1 MRDLGSVP
9 PLPESF
15 LFGVATAD
23 HQCESYESGCEDIRD
38 LWEQRR
44 ALTARGKA
52 TDFWD
57 RYPEDILLAKSLGC
71 KAFRFSIAWSRVE
84 PTAGKFDDKALNH
97 YCHLLQTIQEAGM
110 EPIVTLHHFT
120 WPIHVEAQGGLIAP
134 DFPTIYARYVAEVAK
149 RLGNQARY
157 WITFNE
163 PSQLIYG
170 YTKPWWEQA
179 YFMPPGLPEG
189 SNFADQMSAVAA
201 LIRNLFLAHTTARA
215 VIKQVNPQAM
225 VGVNPMLLGLPLWL
239 QKLVDENVK
248 NLRSPENLTNQG
260 KRFIERSLV
269 EHGDVDVAI
278 AALTVTRDR
287 AHQVAFSQV
296 YYTASQ
302 TLLVKYKRN
311 IHELED
317 LVGRSVVVVKS
328 TTAESTVR
336 QRLPQTIVRVARDY
350 QEALRIVDYDEVTA
364 LLGDDTALRL
374 IMQQHP
380 NKYRLAGGSLSQE
393 PYAAAVAQ
401 GNQELLNAVDF
412 AIRQFK
418 ESGAWAQSYAQY
430 FPGQTIL
437 NPPQLINSIAD
448 ISGNTVMEMPTPL
461 PLAKPKTVLRRI
473 QDRGYVVIGVRE
485 DILGFSYRDPQTGKL
500 SGLEID
506 LARAVAQHIFGDASK
521 VLFYP
526 VKPKQRIPLLRS
538 LVQIFDP
545 ILKPFS
551 ILSTSLTTN
560 WWHLGMA
567 GQLPTFLCP
576 AECVGQQDFVGFDY
590 YWGIRN
596 LGIHRIQQLMDAA
609 FGRFNRA
616 PVWPG
621 VLYDMLK
628 FHAQLFPDKEILI
641 IENGSVDVA
650 DGIDRATYLRQH
662 IREVQRAHHD
672 GVKVAGYVCW
682 SITSNREWG
691 LKFNPN
697 SDFGLYHIDLVSDKD
712 LKRIPTPAAQ
722 AYQEIIHKRGV

>member
-1 MRDLGSVP
+1 MRDGSVP

-23 HQCESYESGCEDIRD
+23 HQCESYDPGCEDIRD
-38 LWEQRR
+38 VWEQRR
-44 ALTARGKA
+44 ALTPRGKA

-84 PTAGKFDDKALNH
+84 PTPGNFDEKVFNH
-97 YCHLLQTIQEAGM
+97 YRHLLQTIQEVGM

-120 WPIHVEAQGGLIAP
+120 WPIHVEARGGLIAP
-134 DFPTIYARYVAEVAK
+134 EFPAIYARYVGEVAK

-179 YFMPPGLPEG
+179 YFMPPGLPVG
-189 SNFADQMSAVAA
+189 SSFADQMSAVSA
-201 LIRNLFLAHTTARA
+201 LMRNLFLAHTTART

-239 QKLVDENVK
+239 QKLVDGNVK
-248 NLRSPENLTNQG
+248 NLRSQENLNNQG
-260 KRFIERSLV
+260 KRFTERALV

-287 AHQVAFSQV
+287 ENQVAFSAV
-296 YYTASQ
+296 YYTAHQ

-311 IHELED
+311 IHQLED
-317 LVGRSVVVVKS
+317 LIGRTVVVVKG

-336 QRLPQTIVRVARDY
+336 QRLPQTIVHVARDY
-350 QEALRIVDYDEVTA
+350 QEALKIVDYDEVTA

-374 IMQQHP
+374 IMQQYP
-380 NKYRLAGGSLSQE
+380 NQYRLTGGKLSKE

-401 GNQELLNAVDF
+401 GNQELLDAVNF
-412 AIRQFK
+412 AIQHSLA
-418 ESGAWAQSYAQY
+418 SGSWTQNYAQY
-430 FPGQTIL
+430 FPGQHIPQ
-437 NPPQLINSIAD
+437 PPQLISLSLADTSSNTAVNS
-448 ISGNTVMEMPTPL
+448 TPL
-461 PLAKPKTVLRRI
+461 PLAKAKTVLRRI
-473 QDRGYVVIGVRE
+473 QDRGYIVIGVRE
-485 DILGFSYRDPQTGKL
+485 DMLGFGYRDPQTKKL

-506 LARAVAQHIFGDASK
+506 LAKAVAQHIFGDSSK
-521 VLFYP
+521 VVFYP
-526 VKPKQRIPLLRS
+526 VKPQQRISLVRS
-538 LVQIFDP
+538 LVQILDP
-545 ILKPFS
+545 ILKPLS

-576 AECVGQQDFVGFDY
+576 AECIGQQDFVGFDY

-641 IENGSVDVA
+641 IENGSVDIA

-662 IREVQRAHHD
+662 IREVQRAHHH

-691 LKFNPN
+691 LKFNQN
-697 SDFGLYHIDLVSDKD
+697 SDFGLYHIELDRDKD

-722 AYQEIIHKRGV
+722 AYQEIIHNRGI